1 MSADPATAKREEVR
15 RMFAS
20 IVGRYDLLNR
30 LLSLR
35 RDVYWRRVAVA
46 LGQIPRGGDVL
57 DLCAGTADVA
67 LEIVR
72 QGSGARVIAVDNCE
86 PMLVRGLHKARRA
99 NAAGQIRFAVAPAEE
114 LPFAD
119 ATFDRAFVAFGV
131 RNIADRRQG
140 LGEMARV
147 LKPDGRAIILEFS
160 TPSSPLFGSLY
171 RSTPIGCCPGSAGTC
186 RGTGP
191 PTSIFRPRWTASS
204 HGGVASPHG
213 GRGIHRCLGGSSHLP
228 DRDRAPGEEGRPAW
242 VKSAN
247 PSASSHSSVC
257 FSS

>member
-1 MSADPATAKREEVR
+1 MVAMGADPATARREEVR

-35 RDVYWRRVAVA
+35 RDVYWRRAAVA

-57 DLCAGTADVA
+57 DLCAGTGDVA

-72 QGSGARVIAVDNCE
+72 QDSGARVIAVDNCE
-86 PMLVRGLHKARRA
+86 PMLIRGLHKAKRA
-99 NAAGQIRFAVAPAEE
+99 NAADQVRFAVAPAEE

-131 RNIADRRQG
+131 RNIADRRRG
-140 LGEMARV
+140 LREMARV

-160 TPSSPLFGSLY
+160 TPSSPLFGPLY
-171 RSTPIGCCPGSAGTC
+171 RFYSHRILPWIGGLLSGNRAAYEYLPASVDGFPSPEGLQALMEDAGFIDVSVVHLT
-186 RGTGP
+186 
-191 PTSIFRPRWTASS
+191 FRIVTVHQGRKAAR
-204 HGGVASPHG
+204 HG
-213 GRGIHRCLGGSSHLP
+213 
-228 DRDRAPGEEGRPAW
+228 
-242 VKSAN
+242 
-247 PSASSHSSVC
+247 
-257 FSS
+257 

>member
-1 MSADPATAKREEVR
+1 MGADPATARREEVR

-57 DLCAGTADVA
+57 DLCAGTGDVA

-86 PMLVRGLHKARRA
+86 PMLIRGLHKAKRA
-99 NAAGQIRFAVAPAEE
+99 NAADQIRFAVAPAEE

-131 RNIADRRQG
+131 RNIADRRRG
-140 LGEMARV
+140 LREMARV

-160 TPSSPLFGSLY
+160 TPSSPLFGPLY
-171 RSTPIGCCPGSAGTC
+171 R
-186 RGTGP
+186 
-191 PTSIFRPRWTASS
+191 FYS
-204 HGGVASPHG
+204 HRILPWIGGVLSGNRAAYEYLPASVDGFPSPEGLQVLMEDAGFIDVSVVHLTFRIVTVHQGRKAARHG
-213 GRGIHRCLGGSSHLP
+213 
-228 DRDRAPGEEGRPAW
+228 
-242 VKSAN
+242 
-247 PSASSHSSVC
+247 
-257 FSS
+257 

>member
-1 MSADPATAKREEVR
+1 MVVMGADPATARREEVR

-57 DLCAGTADVA
+57 DLCAGTGDVA

-72 QGSGARVIAVDNCE
+72 QGSGARVVAVDNCE
-86 PMLVRGLHKARRA
+86 PMLVRGLHKAKKA
-99 NAAGQIRFAVAPAEE
+99 NAADQVRFAVAPAEQ

-131 RNIADRRQG
+131 RNIADRRRG
-140 LGEMARV
+140 LREMARV

-160 TPSSPLFGSLY
+160 TPASPLFGSLY
-171 RSTPIGCCPGSAGTC
+171 RFYSHRILPWIGGLLSGNRAAYEYLP
-186 RGTGP
+186 
-191 PTSIFRPRWTASS
+191 ASVD
-204 HGGVASPHG
+204 GFASPEGLQSLMEDAGFAEVSVVPLTFRIVTVHQGRKAAHHG
-213 GRGIHRCLGGSSHLP
+213 
-228 DRDRAPGEEGRPAW
+228 
-242 VKSAN
+242 
-247 PSASSHSSVC
+247 
-257 FSS
+257 

>member
-1 MSADPATAKREEVR
+1 MGADPATARREEVR

-57 DLCAGTADVA
+57 DLCAGTGDVA

-86 PMLVRGLHKARRA
+86 PMLIRGLHKAKRA
-99 NAAGQIRFAVAPAEE
+99 DAADQIRFAVAPAEE

-131 RNIADRRQG
+131 RNIADRRRG
-140 LGEMARV
+140 LREMARV

-160 TPSSPLFGSLY
+160 TPSSPLFGPLY
-171 RSTPIGCCPGSAGTC
+171 R
-186 RGTGP
+186 
-191 PTSIFRPRWTASS
+191 FYS
-204 HGGVASPHG
+204 HRILPWIGGVLSGNRAAYEYLPASVDGFPSPEGLQALMEDAGFIDVSVVHLTFRIVTVHQGRKAARHG
-213 GRGIHRCLGGSSHLP
+213 
-228 DRDRAPGEEGRPAW
+228 
-242 VKSAN
+242 
-247 PSASSHSSVC
+247 
-257 FSS
+257 

>member
-1 MSADPATAKREEVR
+1 MVAMGADPATARREEVR

-57 DLCAGTADVA
+57 DLCAGTGDVA

-86 PMLVRGLHKARRA
+86 PMLIRGLHKAKRA
-99 NAAGQIRFAVAPAEE
+99 NAADQIRFAVAPAEE

-131 RNIADRRQG
+131 RNIADRRRG
-140 LGEMARV
+140 LREMARV

-160 TPSSPLFGSLY
+160 TPSSPLFGPLY
-171 RSTPIGCCPGSAGTC
+171 RFYSHRILPWIGGLLSGNRAAYEYLPASVDGFPSPEGLQALMEEAGFIEVSVVHLT
-186 RGTGP
+186 
-191 PTSIFRPRWTASS
+191 FRIVTVHQGRKTAR
-204 HGGVASPHG
+204 HG
-213 GRGIHRCLGGSSHLP
+213 
-228 DRDRAPGEEGRPAW
+228 
-242 VKSAN
+242 
-247 PSASSHSSVC
+247 
-257 FSS
+257 

>member
-1 MSADPATAKREEVR
+1 MGADPATARREEVR

-57 DLCAGTADVA
+57 DLCAGTGDVA

-86 PMLVRGLHKARRA
+86 PMLIRGLHKAKRA
-99 NAAGQIRFAVAPAEE
+99 NAADQIRFAVAPAEE

-131 RNIADRRQG
+131 RNIADRRRG
-140 LGEMARV
+140 LREMARV

-160 TPSSPLFGSLY
+160 TPSSPLLGPLY
-171 RSTPIGCCPGSAGTC
+171 RFYSHRILPWIGGLVSGNRAAYEYLPASVDGFPSPEGLQALMEDAGFNDVSVVHLT
-186 RGTGP
+186 
-191 PTSIFRPRWTASS
+191 FRIVTVHQGRKAAR
-204 HGGVASPHG
+204 HG
-213 GRGIHRCLGGSSHLP
+213 
-228 DRDRAPGEEGRPAW
+228 
-242 VKSAN
+242 
-247 PSASSHSSVC
+247 
-257 FSS
+257 

>member
-1 MSADPATAKREEVR
+1 MGADPATARREEVR

-35 RDVYWRRVAVA
+35 RDVYWRRFAVA

-57 DLCAGTADVA
+57 DLCAGTGDVA

-86 PMLVRGLHKARRA
+86 PMLIRGLHKAKRA
-99 NAAGQIRFAVAPAEE
+99 NAADQIRFTVAPAEE

-131 RNIADRRQG
+131 RNIADRRRG
-140 LGEMARV
+140 LREMARV

-160 TPSSPLFGSLY
+160 TPSSPLFGPLY
-171 RSTPIGCCPGSAGTC
+171 RFYSHRILPWIGGLLSGNRAAYEYLPASVDGFPSPEGLQALMEDAGFIDVSVVHLT
-186 RGTGP
+186 
-191 PTSIFRPRWTASS
+191 FRIVTVHQGRKAAR
-204 HGGVASPHG
+204 HG
-213 GRGIHRCLGGSSHLP
+213 
-228 DRDRAPGEEGRPAW
+228 
-242 VKSAN
+242 
-247 PSASSHSSVC
+247 
-257 FSS
+257 

>member
-1 MSADPATAKREEVR
+1 MVAMGADPATARREEVR

-57 DLCAGTADVA
+57 DLCAGTGDVA

-86 PMLVRGLHKARRA
+86 PMLIRGLHKAKRA
-99 NAAGQIRFAVAPAEE
+99 NAADQVRFAVAPAEE

-131 RNIADRRQG
+131 RNIADRRRG
-140 LGEMARV
+140 LREMARV

-160 TPSSPLFGSLY
+160 TPSSPLLGPLY
-171 RSTPIGCCPGSAGTC
+171 R
-186 RGTGP
+186 
-191 PTSIFRPRWTASS
+191 FYS
-204 HGGVASPHG
+204 HRILPWIGGVLSGNRAAYEYLPASVDGFPSPEGLQALMEDAGFIDVSVVHLTFRIVTVHQGRKAARHG
-213 GRGIHRCLGGSSHLP
+213 
-228 DRDRAPGEEGRPAW
+228 
-242 VKSAN
+242 
-247 PSASSHSSVC
+247 
-257 FSS
+257 

>member
-1 MSADPATAKREEVR
+1 MGADPATARREEVR

-46 LGQIPRGGDVL
+46 LGEVPRGGDVL
-57 DLCAGTADVA
+57 DLCAGTGDVA

-86 PMLVRGLHKARRA
+86 PMLIRGLHKAKRA
-99 NAAGQIRFAVAPAEE
+99 NAADQIRFAVAPAEE

-131 RNIADRRQG
+131 RNIADRRRG
-140 LGEMARV
+140 LREMARV

-160 TPSSPLFGSLY
+160 TPSSPLFGPLY
-171 RSTPIGCCPGSAGTC
+171 RFYSHRILPWIGGLLSGNRAAYEYLPASVDGFPSPEGLQALMEDAGFIDVSVVHLT
-186 RGTGP
+186 
-191 PTSIFRPRWTASS
+191 FRIVTVHQGRKVTR
-204 HGGVASPHG
+204 HG
-213 GRGIHRCLGGSSHLP
+213 
-228 DRDRAPGEEGRPAW
+228 
-242 VKSAN
+242 
-247 PSASSHSSVC
+247 
-257 FSS
+257 

>member
-1 MSADPATAKREEVR
+1 MVAMGADPATARREEVR

-35 RDVYWRRVAVA
+35 RDVYWRRFAVA

-57 DLCAGTADVA
+57 DVCAGTGDVA

-86 PMLVRGLHKARRA
+86 PMLIRGLHKARKA
-99 NAAGQIRFAVAPAEE
+99 NAADQVRFTVAPAEE

-131 RNIADRRQG
+131 RNIADRRRG
-140 LGEMARV
+140 LREMARV

-160 TPSSPLFGSLY
+160 TPSSPLFGPLY
-171 RSTPIGCCPGSAGTC
+171 RFYSHRILPWIGGLLSGNRAAYEYLPASVDGFPSPEGLQALMEDAGFIDVSVVHLT
-186 RGTGP
+186 
-191 PTSIFRPRWTASS
+191 FRIVTVHQGRKAAR
-204 HGGVASPHG
+204 HG
-213 GRGIHRCLGGSSHLP
+213 
-228 DRDRAPGEEGRPAW
+228 
-242 VKSAN
+242 
-247 PSASSHSSVC
+247 
-257 FSS
+257 

>member
-1 MSADPATAKREEVR
+1 MGADPATARREEVR

-30 LLSLR
+30 LLSFR

-86 PMLVRGLHKARRA
+86 PMLVRGLHKAKRA
-99 NAAGQIRFAVAPAEE
+99 NAADQIRFAVAPAEE

-131 RNIADRRQG
+131 RNIADRRRG
-140 LGEMARV
+140 LREMARV

-160 TPSSPLFGSLY
+160 TPSSPLFGPLY
-171 RSTPIGCCPGSAGTC
+171 RFYSHRILPWIGGLLSGNRAAYEYLPASVDGFPSPEGLQALMEEAGFIEVSVVHLT
-186 RGTGP
+186 
-191 PTSIFRPRWTASS
+191 FRIVTVHQGRKTAR
-204 HGGVASPHG
+204 HG
-213 GRGIHRCLGGSSHLP
+213 
-228 DRDRAPGEEGRPAW
+228 
-242 VKSAN
+242 
-247 PSASSHSSVC
+247 
-257 FSS
+257 

>member
-1 MSADPATAKREEVR
+1 
-15 RMFAS
+15 MFAS

-57 DLCAGTADVA
+57 DLCAGTGDVA

-86 PMLVRGLHKARRA
+86 PMLIRGLHKAERA
-99 NAAGQIRFAVAPAEE
+99 NAADQIRFAVAPAEE

-131 RNIADRRQG
+131 RNIADRRRG
-140 LGEMARV
+140 LREIARV

-160 TPSSPLFGSLY
+160 TPSSPLFGPLY
-171 RSTPIGCCPGSAGTC
+171 RFYSHRILPWIGGLLSGNRAAYEYLPASVDGFPSPEGLQALMEDAGFIDVSVVHLT
-186 RGTGP
+186 
-191 PTSIFRPRWTASS
+191 FRIVTVHQGRKAAR
-204 HGGVASPHG
+204 HG
-213 GRGIHRCLGGSSHLP
+213 
-228 DRDRAPGEEGRPAW
+228 
-242 VKSAN
+242 
-247 PSASSHSSVC
+247 
-257 FSS
+257 

>member
-1 MSADPATAKREEVR
+1 MGADPATARREEVR

-57 DLCAGTADVA
+57 DLCAGTGDVA

-86 PMLVRGLHKARRA
+86 PMLIRGLHKAKRA
-99 NAAGQIRFAVAPAEE
+99 NAADQIRFAVAPAEE

-131 RNIADRRQG
+131 RNIADRRRG
-140 LGEMARV
+140 LREMARV

-160 TPSSPLFGSLY
+160 TPSSPLFGPLY
-171 RSTPIGCCPGSAGTC
+171 RFYSHRILPWIGGLLSGNRAAYEYLPASVDGFPSPEGLQALMEDAGFIDVSVVHLT
-186 RGTGP
+186 
-191 PTSIFRPRWTASS
+191 FRIVTVHQGRKAAR
-204 HGGVASPHG
+204 HG
-213 GRGIHRCLGGSSHLP
+213 
-228 DRDRAPGEEGRPAW
+228 
-242 VKSAN
+242 
-247 PSASSHSSVC
+247 
-257 FSS
+257 

>member
-1 MSADPATAKREEVR
+1 
-15 RMFAS
+15 MFAS

-35 RDVYWRRVAVA
+35 RDVYWRRFAVA

-57 DLCAGTADVA
+57 DVCAGTGDVA

-86 PMLVRGLHKARRA
+86 PMLIRGLHKARKA
-99 NAAGQIRFAVAPAEE
+99 NAADQVRFTVAPAEE

-131 RNIADRRQG
+131 RNIADRRRG
-140 LGEMARV
+140 LREMARV

-160 TPSSPLFGSLY
+160 TPSSPLFGPLY
-171 RSTPIGCCPGSAGTC
+171 RFYSHRILPWIGGLLSGNRAAYEYLPASVDGFPSPEGLQALMEDAGFIDVSVVHLT
-186 RGTGP
+186 
-191 PTSIFRPRWTASS
+191 FRIVTVHQGRKAAR
-204 HGGVASPHG
+204 HG
-213 GRGIHRCLGGSSHLP
+213 
-228 DRDRAPGEEGRPAW
+228 
-242 VKSAN
+242 
-247 PSASSHSSVC
+247 
-257 FSS
+257 

>member
-1 MSADPATAKREEVR
+1 MVAMGADPATARREEVR

-35 RDVYWRRVAVA
+35 RDVYWRRFAVA

-57 DLCAGTADVA
+57 DVCAGTGDVA

-86 PMLVRGLHKARRA
+86 PMLIRGLHKARKA
-99 NAAGQIRFAVAPAEE
+99 NAADQVRFTVAPAEE

-131 RNIADRRQG
+131 RNIADRRRG
-140 LGEMARV
+140 LREMARV
-147 LKPDGRAIILEFS
+147 LKPGGRAIILEFS
-160 TPSSPLFGSLY
+160 TPSSPLFGPLY
-171 RSTPIGCCPGSAGTC
+171 RFYSHRILPWIGGLLSGNRAAYEYLPASVDGFPSPEGLQALMEDAGFIDVSVVHLT
-186 RGTGP
+186 
-191 PTSIFRPRWTASS
+191 FRIVTVHQGRKAAR
-204 HGGVASPHG
+204 HG
-213 GRGIHRCLGGSSHLP
+213 
-228 DRDRAPGEEGRPAW
+228 
-242 VKSAN
+242 
-247 PSASSHSSVC
+247 
-257 FSS
+257 

>member
-1 MSADPATAKREEVR
+1 MGADPATARREEVR

-57 DLCAGTADVA
+57 DLCAGTGDVA

-86 PMLVRGLHKARRA
+86 PMLIRGLHKAKRA
-99 NAAGQIRFAVAPAEE
+99 NAADQIRFAVAPAED

-131 RNIADRRQG
+131 RNIADRRRG
-140 LGEMARV
+140 LREMARV

-160 TPSSPLFGSLY
+160 TPSSSLFGPLY
-171 RSTPIGCCPGSAGTC
+171 RFYSHRILPWIGGLVSGNRAAYEYLPASVDGFPSPEGLQALMEDAGFIDVSVVHLT
-186 RGTGP
+186 
-191 PTSIFRPRWTASS
+191 FRIVTVHQGRKAAR
-204 HGGVASPHG
+204 HG
-213 GRGIHRCLGGSSHLP
+213 
-228 DRDRAPGEEGRPAW
+228 
-242 VKSAN
+242 
-247 PSASSHSSVC
+247 
-257 FSS
+257 

>member
-1 MSADPATAKREEVR
+1 MGADPATARREEVR

-57 DLCAGTADVA
+57 DLCAGTGDVA

-86 PMLVRGLHKARRA
+86 PMLIRGLHKAKRA
-99 NAAGQIRFAVAPAEE
+99 SAADQVRFAVAPAEE

-131 RNIADRRQG
+131 RNIADRRRG
-140 LGEMARV
+140 LREMTRV

-160 TPSSPLFGSLY
+160 TPSSPLFGPLY
-171 RSTPIGCCPGSAGTC
+171 RFYSHRILPWIGGLLSGNRAAYEYLPASVDGFPSPEGLQALMEDAGFIDVSVVHLT
-186 RGTGP
+186 
-191 PTSIFRPRWTASS
+191 FRIVTVHQGRKAAR
-204 HGGVASPHG
+204 HG
-213 GRGIHRCLGGSSHLP
+213 
-228 DRDRAPGEEGRPAW
+228 
-242 VKSAN
+242 
-247 PSASSHSSVC
+247 
-257 FSS
+257 

>member
-1 MSADPATAKREEVR
+1 MGADPATARREEVR

-57 DLCAGTADVA
+57 DLCAGTGDVA

-86 PMLVRGLHKARRA
+86 PMLIRGLHKAKRA
-99 NAAGQIRFAVAPAEE
+99 NAADQIRFAVAPAEE

-131 RNIADRRQG
+131 RNIADRRRG
-140 LGEMARV
+140 LREMARV
-147 LKPDGRAIILEFS
+147 LRPDGRAIILEFS
-160 TPSSPLFGSLY
+160 TPSSPLFGPLY
-171 RSTPIGCCPGSAGTC
+171 RFYSHRILPWIGGLLSGNRAAYEYLPASVDGFPSPEGLQALMEDAGFIDVSVVHLT
-186 RGTGP
+186 
-191 PTSIFRPRWTASS
+191 FRIVTVHQGRKAAR
-204 HGGVASPHG
+204 HG
-213 GRGIHRCLGGSSHLP
+213 
-228 DRDRAPGEEGRPAW
+228 
-242 VKSAN
+242 
-247 PSASSHSSVC
+247 
-257 FSS
+257 

>member
-1 MSADPATAKREEVR
+1 MGADPATARREEVR

-35 RDVYWRRVAVA
+35 RDVYWRRFAVA

-57 DLCAGTADVA
+57 DLCAGTGDVA

-86 PMLVRGLHKARRA
+86 PMLIRGLHKAKRA
-99 NAAGQIRFAVAPAEE
+99 NAADQIRFTVAPAEE

-131 RNIADRRQG
+131 RNIAERRRG
-140 LGEMARV
+140 LREMARV

-160 TPSSPLFGSLY
+160 TPSSPLLGPLY
-171 RSTPIGCCPGSAGTC
+171 RFYSHRILPWIGGLLSGNRAAYEYLPASVDGFPSPEGLQALMEDAGFIDVSVVHLT
-186 RGTGP
+186 
-191 PTSIFRPRWTASS
+191 FRIVTVHQGKKAAR
-204 HGGVASPHG
+204 HG
-213 GRGIHRCLGGSSHLP
+213 
-228 DRDRAPGEEGRPAW
+228 
-242 VKSAN
+242 
-247 PSASSHSSVC
+247 
-257 FSS
+257 

>member
-1 MSADPATAKREEVR
+1 MVAMGADPATARREEVR

-57 DLCAGTADVA
+57 DLCAGTGDVA

-86 PMLVRGLHKARRA
+86 PMLIRGLHKAKRA
-99 NAAGQIRFAVAPAEE
+99 NAADQVRFAVAPAEE

-119 ATFDRAFVAFGV
+119 VTFDRAFVAFGV
-131 RNIADRRQG
+131 RNIADRRRG
-140 LGEMARV
+140 LREMARV

-160 TPSSPLFGSLY
+160 TPSSPLLGPLY
-171 RSTPIGCCPGSAGTC
+171 R
-186 RGTGP
+186 
-191 PTSIFRPRWTASS
+191 FYS
-204 HGGVASPHG
+204 HRILPWIGGVLSGNRAAYEYLPASVDGFPSPEGLQALMEDAGFIDVSVVHLTFRIVTVHQGRKAARHG
-213 GRGIHRCLGGSSHLP
+213 
-228 DRDRAPGEEGRPAW
+228 
-242 VKSAN
+242 
-247 PSASSHSSVC
+247 
-257 FSS
+257 